1 MFKRLDDWGD
11 GMQFRLISAMVLF
24 VGSYFPLAL
33 ILLVQDVQKKFLD
46 ASFCRWASRSSCT
59 FQILAHPAYAWS
71 CVLVTGLALLITQW
85 GLRKVKLRFDVEVIE
100 AKSIPN
106 DLINYV
112 FPYVVSFM
120 GLSFDDSG
128 KMLGFAV
135 FLVVLFVITYKS
147 GQIVMNPFLIIFG
160 WKIYEV
166 KMAIGQN
173 KEVRITRV
181 LKQGRLLPGKQRAE
195 AVQDFYFMGDP

>member
-1 MFKRLDDWGD
+1 
-11 GMQFRLISAMVLF
+11 MQFRLVSAMVLF

-33 ILLVQDVQKKFLD
+33 ILLVQDIPKRYLGT
-46 ASFCRWASRSSCT
+46 SFCGFWASDCT
-59 FQILAHPAYAWS
+59 FQVFEHPKYALS
-71 CVLVTGLALLITQW
+71 SVLVTGIALFITHL
-85 GLRKVKLRFDVEVIE
+85 GLRGVKLRFDVEVME
-100 AKSIPN
+100 AKTIPN

-128 KMLGFAV
+128 KMLGFVV
-135 FLVVLFVITYKS
+135 FLIVLFVITYRS
-147 GQIVMNPFLIIFG
+147 GQIVMNPLLIIFG

-173 KEVRITRV
+173 REVRISRV